1 MALIFNSQGNDVGIK
16 ESQETNPEIQP
27 SLMHT
32 TDDEH
37 KIFCWSKNC
46 LLIQKFP
53 FGGEIACW
61 SSQSCERRRPIMLL
75 SVCPPTASGRR
86 FDHNA
91 ILRVCDSIAGRSQT
105 HLLKRAGTPWRSF
118 GAWWPLA
125 WNYAGRGWQKNMLLY
140 LQLHRLV
147 QQQGPLQRRRLTD
160 EFWQIPSMPLP
171 APRCQTNIFSIF
183 WLRFRQIAIK
193 RQNQR
198 PMFTWCPKFVLTAHP
213 PLSSNGS
220 LWSWAG
226 DGPHPPPP
234 SLLPLPYCTSNTS
247 DASLMKVNHRGKA
260 SYNPPKCCFVLPR
273 TFDCISSSSDR

>member
-16 ESQETNPEIQP
+16 ESEETNPEIQP

-105 HLLKRAGTPWRSF
+105 QEGRDPMEKLWRVALGVKLCRSRMTKEYASLSAAPSLGPTTRASSEEEGSLMNSDKS
-118 GAWWPLA
+118 PL
-125 WNYAGRGWQKNMLLY
+125 
-140 LQLHRLV
+140 
-147 QQQGPLQRRRLTD
+147 
-160 EFWQIPSMPLP
+160 SMPLP

-183 WLRFRQIAIK
+183 WLRFRQIATKI
-193 RQNQR
+193 QNQR
-198 PMFTWCPKFVLTAHP
+198 PMFT
-213 PLSSNGS
+213 
-220 LWSWAG
+220 
-226 DGPHPPPP
+226 
-234 SLLPLPYCTSNTS
+234 
-247 DASLMKVNHRGKA
+247 
-260 SYNPPKCCFVLPR
+260 
-273 TFDCISSSSDR
+273 